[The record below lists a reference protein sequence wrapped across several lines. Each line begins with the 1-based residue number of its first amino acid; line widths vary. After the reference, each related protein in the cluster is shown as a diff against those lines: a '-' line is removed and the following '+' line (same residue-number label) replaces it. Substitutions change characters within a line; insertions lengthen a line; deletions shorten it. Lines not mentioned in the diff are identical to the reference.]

1 MIILP
6 YGHVL
11 LIASKLNA
19 SVCSISSGRGIL
31 VEEEEKELELTR
43 GLQGVRVIFHAFF
56 CLLFLY
62 KSPFSKSSFRN
73 TIRVSDSLD
82 PDQALYSVGP
92 DLVPN

>member
-31 VEEEEKELELTR
+31 VEEEKKKKLELT
-43 GLQGVRVIFHAFF
+43 L
-56 CLLFLY
+56 CL
-62 KSPFSKSSFRN
+62 
-73 TIRVSDSLD
+73 
-82 PDQALYSVGP
+82 
-92 DLVPN
+92 